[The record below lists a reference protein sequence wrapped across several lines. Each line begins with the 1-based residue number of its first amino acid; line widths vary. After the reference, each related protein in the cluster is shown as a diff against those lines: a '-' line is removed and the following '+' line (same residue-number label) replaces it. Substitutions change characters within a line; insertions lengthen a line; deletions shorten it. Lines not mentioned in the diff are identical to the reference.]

1 MYDNLIRQLT
11 KDTYKG
17 RALWYPINHKGATKW
32 MTIVDK
38 SQRTSPITVLL
49 WKTAVSIETDILIGK
64 KVVNFDNQQLSMPLA
79 KAIVGQLDDQ
89 PQ

>member
-11 KDTYKG
+11 KDTDKG
-17 RALWYPINHKGATKW
+17 RARWHPINHKGATKW

-38 SQRTSPITVLL
+38 SKRTSPVTVLL

-64 KVVNFDNQQLSMPLA
+64 KVVNFDNQQLSIPLA
-79 KAIVGQLDDQ
+79 KAIVGQLDD
-89 PQ
+89 